1 MNRYNLS
8 KRLTKV
14 VNLVEPAAF
23 LADIGCDHGFLSIE
37 LVSKG
42 TVKKALCTDINEGP
56 LERAKTHIKEY
67 CLEDK
72 ISTLLSD
79 GLTEIV
85 KDKEAERGFDSAA
98 ICGMGGLMGVKIMY
112 EADELFKAMK
122 YIYLQLQSD
131 IELVRIYLEKCGF
144 EILFED
150 MVFEDG
156 KYYTVMKVAVSDSAL
171 KAADVFS
178 DFETLPAKL
187 KSIYDSLSADESIGY
202 KYPFYEDMDK
212 ETYKEFLEFMLNK
225 YKTISSYLPED
236 SDRKEIIRKEYDI
249 MNKAYELFNG
259 KEYPV

>member
-14 VNLVEPAAF
+14 VDLVEPAAF

-37 LVSKG
+37 LVAKG
-42 TVKKALCTDINEGP
+42 RVKEALCTDINEGP
-56 LERAKTHIKEY
+56 LERAGAHIKDY

-79 GLTEIV
+79 GLTEII
-85 KDKEAERGFDSAA
+85 KDKDARRGFDCAA

-131 IELVRIYLEKCGF
+131 IELVRIYLEKCGY

-156 KYYTVMKVAVSDSAL
+156 KYYTVMKVTVADTAI

-178 DFETLPAKL
+178 DFETLPGKL
-187 KSIYDSLSADESIGY
+187 KNFYDSLSADESVRY

-212 ETYKEFLEFMLNK
+212 KIYKEFLEFMLNK
-225 YKTISSYLPED
+225 YRTISSYLPED
-236 SDRKEIIRKEYDI
+236 SDRKDIIKKEYDI
-249 MNKAYELFNG
+249 MEKAYELFNG